1 MVIKVKFSTQPFFSS
16 LSPSFFTFFFL
27 LTMTTSKLEGSPLY
41 SIISFLVVWTDYIVR
56 TYIRIKAAFDA
67 VVYVAQS
74 PITPRPHQ
82 RKPSVSCESPKLH
95 RASSPTALHANTTC
109 STFKTTPTAA
119 LIHRLPDEV
128 LQVMFLNG
136 SNSSD
141 LVQYTLVCQRWHRL
155 VTPLLWKAPIL
166 PPPLPGPVGANY
178 TPSEP
183 HDPTAPPPRSR
194 HQHHRRTS
202 STFSRNGRLPL
213 PPSSLPTTMKWF
225 RIPKYGR
232 AVQTLRLGSIAEQ
245 VTDDLLQF
253 ITQHCPNLIV
263 LDLSHCHHISSTGYQ
278 HLARSRCTSSL
289 LQLNLSYG
297 TQLTDS
303 ALVSLSM
310 RCDSLEIIHL
320 AGCRQITRMGIR
332 SLAAASRQ
340 SLQYINMK
348 DCINV
353 SGHILQDLA
362 ILCGPRLVG
371 VDATRICSVLHS
383 DIKALVQ
390 HCPRLEQLY
399 IGQNKSRL
407 LCQLQQRI
415 RDEQQHDDI
424 TTWELPFSSP
434 TSPPIPAPANNNS
447 ERRRGR
453 RTSSQM
459 IRPPRPLSP
468 TSSTSSASSISSSSS
483 LSSSPVSAPPHP
495 FSTSLSASLLQQRQL
510 SRSKSSSQYTKPN
523 ALDSLLDMLQHY
535 NVDPADQQ
543 QQQKQQ
549 HQRVHRSRHLSQ
561 PGWQSTN
568 NNRSISNVLNGANTL
583 TANGMYPLEADQVSQ
598 ATVEMMMMHLKH
610 LKAIDLSNWN
620 CLTDQLVW
628 KLKHGNTLQYIGLE
642 GCFASSARCD

>member
-1 MVIKVKFSTQPFFSS
+1 
-16 LSPSFFTFFFL
+16 
-27 LTMTTSKLEGSPLY
+27 MTTSKLEGSPLY

-82 RKPSVSCESPKLH
+82 RKPSVSCDSPKLH
-95 RASSPTALHANTTC
+95 RASSPTAPHVNSTC
-109 STFKTTPTAA
+109 STFKSTSTTTP
-119 LIHRLPDEV
+119 IRRLPDEV
-128 LQVMFLNG
+128 MQVMFLNG

-166 PPPLPGPVGANY
+166 PPSLPGPVGANY
-178 TPSEP
+178 TPSQP
-183 HDPTAPPPRSR
+183 HDPTTPPSRSR
-194 HQHHRRTS
+194 HQHHRRSS
-202 STFSRNGRLPL
+202 STLSRNGHLSL
-213 PPSSLPTTMKWF
+213 PPSPLPSAIRWF

-232 AVQTLRLGSIAEQ
+232 SVQTLRLGSIAEQ
-245 VTDDLLQF
+245 VTDDLLLF
-253 ITQHCPNLIV
+253 ITQHCPHLTV
-263 LDLSHCHHISSTGYQ
+263 LDLSHCHHITSSGYQ

-289 LQLNLSYG
+289 IQLNLSYG

-303 ALVSLSM
+303 SLVSLSM

-348 DCINV
+348 DCIKV

-383 DIKALVQ
+383 DIMALVQ

-415 RDEQQHDDI
+415 RDEQQDDN

-434 TSPPIPAPANNNS
+434 TPTPIPAPANNTS

-468 TSSTSSASSISSSSS
+468 TSSISSASSISSSSS
-483 LSSSPVSAPPHP
+483 LSSSPISAPPHP

-535 NVDPADQQ
+535 NVDPTDQQ
-543 QQQKQQ
+543 QQQQHQHQQ
-549 HQRVHRSRHLSQ
+549 QRVHRSRHLSQ
-561 PGWQSTN
+561 PGWQSN
-568 NNRSISNVLNGANTL
+568 SSNRSISSILNGMNSPTV
-583 TANGMYPLEADQVSQ
+583 NGMYPLETDQVSQ

-628 KLKHGNTLQYIGLE
+628 KLRHGNTLQYIGLD
-642 GCFASSARCD
+642 GCLAPSARCD